1 MPRATVNTDG
11 VRVDLKTCAGG
22 FVLLRQLSFGQMLK
36 RRDMAARF
44 MQEVTQGNAPNRIT
58 IDILNEVSRK
68 YDFANCIIDHNL
80 EDDQGNKLD
89 FTNALVLDIL
99 DPRIAAEIED
109 HIDKLNL
116 TDLDTENFTT
126 PVESSST
133 AIGNGSQTV
142 EDSTLPAKN

>member
-1 MPRATVNTDG
+1 MPRATVNADG
-11 VRVDLKTCAGG
+11 TRIDLKTCAGG